1 MTLPVAERLVSDR
14 KDLFSLSTYVKLGD
28 DSEAT
33 RVEIQLIMDDYKVVE
48 QLTLSEYADVKTEQI
63 AQFLYVVYALLAVA
77 GVIVGLFASL
87 IPATKAAATNPL
99 DLPRFDLGG

>member
-14 KDLFSLSTYVKLGD
+14 KDLFSLSTYVKLSD

-48 QLTLSEYADVKTEQI
+48 QLTPSEYADVKTE
-63 AQFLYVVYALLAVA
+63 
-77 GVIVGLFASL
+77 
-87 IPATKAAATNPL
+87 
-99 DLPRFDLGG
+99 